1 MATILKQ
8 DPTPSVGRPALA
20 VLAAVAFIFLLHW
33 GAPFFIPLFVALLIS
48 FGLSPVVDVLERLVR
63 WRVVAAAI
71 VVLALVG
78 SMAAAAYAWS
88 DDVAQA
94 WEKLPN
100 AVKMVSRSVQ
110 KAARAPAAP
119 ITEIKKAAAAIENGG
134 QPEVKPAP
142 APTTSSQMP
151 MWELLWTG
159 WKGVMVALAQVTV
172 VLFLVFFMLAS
183 GDLFK
188 RKVVAIMSER
198 WSKRFTL
205 EVINQIDQQVRRSIG
220 VLIVANICV
229 GFGTWAAFAMLGV
242 EYAGLWGL
250 AAGVIHTAPYFGP
263 AIVAGASLLAAFV
276 QFEDW
281 GRAALVSGSSILVAT
296 LVGGVLATW
305 LSAKRTRMNTTAAFV
320 GLLFFG
326 WLWGLAGV
334 LLAIP
339 LLAVIKTICD
349 HNENWKPVATLLG
362 R

>member
-8 DPTPSVGRPALA
+8 DAAPLGRPALA
-20 VLAAVAFIFLLHW
+20 ILAACAFIFLLHW

-48 FGLSPVVDVLERLVR
+48 FGLTPVVDVLERVVR
-63 WRVVAAAI
+63 WRVIAAAI
-71 VVLALVG
+71 VVLLLVG
-78 SMAAAAYAWS
+78 SMGAAAYAWS

-100 AVKMVSRSVQ
+100 AVKTVSRSVQ
-110 KAARAPAAP
+110 RVTQKPSAP
-119 ITEIKKAAAAIENGG
+119 ITKIKKAAAAIESGG
-134 QPEVKPAP
+134 QPVSKQPAP
-142 APTTSSQMP
+142 APASSPQMP

-159 WKGVMVALAQVTV
+159 WKGVMLALAQVTV

-188 RKVVAIMSER
+188 RKLVTIMSER

-205 EVINQIDQQVRRSIG
+205 EVVNQIDQQVRRSIG
-220 VLIVANICV
+220 VLIIANILV

-263 AIVAGASLLAAFV
+263 AIVAVASLLAGFV

-296 LVGGVLATW
+296 LVGGLLATW
-305 LSAKRTRMNTTAAFV
+305 LSAKQTRMNTTATFV

-349 HNENWKPVATLLG
+349 HNENWKTVATLLG